1 MKLVTQPSITKRELN
16 RISKYLR
23 DRSNGVHKPF
33 ITAMTIKQRWSNLL
47 FARGRMALV
56 VFDIQQQRL
65 TSCR

>member
-1 MKLVTQPSITKRELN
+1 MKVATQPLITKRELN

-33 ITAMTIKQRWSNLL
+33 ITVTTIKQRWSNSL
-47 FARGRMALV
+47 FAGGRMALV
-56 VFDIQQQRL
+56 VFDIQQRL